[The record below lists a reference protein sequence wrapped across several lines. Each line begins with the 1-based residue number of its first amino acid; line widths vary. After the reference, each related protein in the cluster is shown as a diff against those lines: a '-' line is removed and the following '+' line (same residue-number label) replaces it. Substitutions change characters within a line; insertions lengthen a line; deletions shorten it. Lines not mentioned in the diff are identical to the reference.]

1 MAATLFPVGREPS
14 SKELIGV
21 FLLITGGVLDGL
33 KALPSQILSL
43 GTGSPKPVLSTA
55 KPFISCGF

>member
-1 MAATLFPVGREPS
+1 MATPLFPVRREPS
-14 SKELIGV
+14 SKELIGA
-21 FLLITGGVLDGL
+21 FLLIIGGALDGL

-43 GTGSPKPVLSTA
+43 GTGSPELALDTA